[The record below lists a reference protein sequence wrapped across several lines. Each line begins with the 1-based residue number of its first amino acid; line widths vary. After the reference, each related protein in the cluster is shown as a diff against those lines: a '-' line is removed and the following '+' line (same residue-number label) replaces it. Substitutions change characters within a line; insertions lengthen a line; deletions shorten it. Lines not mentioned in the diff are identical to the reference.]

1 VKVQAE
7 DIDGDKSEWSE
18 GQFNVKAYVPYVP
31 AAPVVSSPNV
41 QTDTLG
47 YSQSGDCGPPDR
59 ITGLDW
65 TFRWAHPE
73 VDMLK
78 QYWIVVER
86 TGETPYLD
94 LQVVLAGGPALS
106 YTHKSCDII
115 ADDKLTGWSWKVKVQ
130 GYDNLWSEWSSK
142 GYFTVE
148 SYTPSTPVLK
158 ELESDPM
165 PQGNGQAGTTGFIW
179 NFEWDPSTHL
189 ETNLGK
195 TMTYTYRIQREGEA
209 TPLVEKDVT
218 DTKCTVSSSNPLADD
233 RLDGWSIKVKAK
245 VAGVTSAWSEA
256 KTFTVEPLR
265 PTVPMG
271 KKPLKDDPALWQGFV
286 ADCDPGG
293 YSWEFTWERSTHPS
307 GINQYELQVIK
318 PDTTVLTTVS
328 VPVPADD
335 PAEIKYTLS
344 DCGSFGDDAITGW
357 TWRVRAQN
365 NRSQWSARGGGDF
378 ELGNFAPSVPVLDKP
393 ADKAVLDQMNNAT
406 GDGYKWEFD
415 WQDCTHSEGIMNYT
429 FYIAA
434 PGKNAKTST
443 VNTSEI
449 TWEKK
454 ELVYDKDRIG
464 WKWKVQARANNMIQS
479 ESGWRTFD
487 VKALPAVTA
496 TASASKNTGDAP
508 LTVNFTGT
516 ATGGTGTF
524 TYSWNFGDGTSSS
537 SQNPSH
543 TYSTPDDYTAK
554 LTVDDGN
561 RKTEKTLTITV
572 QTPPLSANPTVTP
585 NSGKPPLSV
594 NFTANVTGG
603 TKPYI
608 YDWDFGDGTAS
619 SVSQNPPHTYSEA
632 GTYSVAFTV
641 RDANNQIFPK
651 TLTVKVRLAEQTG
664 TNPEFTWTGDNETFK
679 VALVGTGT
687 ITLMNAAVNAQEV
700 GMLVQ
705 SSAAG
710 DIVLYRKKPNNTW
723 VELERKT
730 YTAVDVSQKK
740 SISLA
745 GPAHKYYYVHLK
757 LCAWDMG
764 GKTSMMGQ
772 RTEYHGWDDKDS
784 LPSEFG
790 ADFKIYDISGT
801 HIRDKFVDFKS
812 NEGKDLD
819 NEDED
824 CTEWDTTPIGMT
836 QRPVFFVFDM
846 WENDCGLITKYDTGF
861 FCSNDDD
868 KVWDKDWAHNI
879 YNCNSIATTANCY
892 QECFRVE
899 KDTLS
904 SPTLQQK
911 MGGFSSSNMTQSN
924 TKRVFF
930 LIDDKDISVTTKAN
944 KTVRER
950 WYIFRH
956 SGNHPQGMSDWINP
970 SDFTVGQCYDWSRH
984 YEKAYIK
991 IRVWVTEGK

>member
-1 VKVQAE
+1 LTSRRFLPSRPPRQHPRTRE
-7 DIDGDKSEWSE
+7 M
-18 GQFNVKAYVPYVP
+18 PP
-31 AAPVVSSPNV
+31 SP
-41 QTDTLG
+41 
-47 YSQSGDCGPPDR
+47 S
-59 ITGLDW
+59 
-65 TFRWAHPE
+65 
-73 VDMLK
+73 
-78 QYWIVVER
+78 
-86 TGETPYLD
+86 
-94 LQVVLAGGPALS
+94 
-106 YTHKSCDII
+106 
-115 ADDKLTGWSWKVKVQ
+115 
-130 GYDNLWSEWSSK
+130 
-142 GYFTVE
+142 
-148 SYTPSTPVLK
+148 
-158 ELESDPM
+158 
-165 PQGNGQAGTTGFIW
+165 
-179 NFEWDPSTHL
+179 
-189 ETNLGK
+189 
-195 TMTYTYRIQREGEA
+195 
-209 TPLVEKDVT
+209 
-218 DTKCTVSSSNPLADD
+218 
-233 RLDGWSIKVKAK
+233 
-245 VAGVTSAWSEA
+245 
-256 KTFTVEPLR
+256 
-265 PTVPMG
+265 
-271 KKPLKDDPALWQGFV
+271 
-286 ADCDPGG
+286 
-293 YSWEFTWERSTHPS
+293 
-307 GINQYELQVIK
+307 
-318 PDTTVLTTVS
+318 
-328 VPVPADD
+328 
-335 PAEIKYTLS
+335 
-344 DCGSFGDDAITGW
+344 
-357 TWRVRAQN
+357 
-365 NRSQWSARGGGDF
+365 
-378 ELGNFAPSVPVLDKP
+378 
-393 ADKAVLDQMNNAT
+393 
-406 GDGYKWEFD
+406 
-415 WQDCTHSEGIMNYT
+415 
-429 FYIAA
+429 
-434 PGKNAKTST
+434 
-443 VNTSEI
+443 
-449 TWEKK
+449 
-454 ELVYDKDRIG
+454 
-464 WKWKVQARANNMIQS
+464 
-479 ESGWRTFD
+479 
-487 VKALPAVTA
+487 
-496 TASASKNTGDAP
+496 
-508 LTVNFTGT
+508 VNFTGT